1 MMLRTGRRTG
11 GTLAAT
17 GAVASLLA
25 LGSPAALADSSGML
39 FTGGGR
45 GPTAEV
51 AIRRAIEDATVS
63 ASAYQLYTCTLVGQP
78 QVFER
83 TDDPNFGHV
92 FRSEATVS
100 CTP

>member
-17 GAVASLLA
+17 GALAALLA
-25 LGSPAALADSSGML
+25 LASPAALADSSGML

-45 GPTAEV
+45 GPSAEV
-51 AIRRAIEDATVS
+51 AIHRAIEDATVS
-63 ASAYQLYTCTLVGQP
+63 ASASQLYTCTQVGEP
-78 QVFER
+78 QVFES

-92 FRSEATVS
+92 FRAEATVS